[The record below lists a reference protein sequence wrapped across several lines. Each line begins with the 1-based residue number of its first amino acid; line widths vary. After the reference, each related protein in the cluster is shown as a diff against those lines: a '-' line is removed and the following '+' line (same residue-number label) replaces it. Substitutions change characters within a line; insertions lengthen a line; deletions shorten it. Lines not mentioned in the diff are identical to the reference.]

1 MTTLDPQTNLPKK
14 EEPSSLTKLRNVF
27 TNPEVGFGAG
37 EVSTSNIDFSK
48 WQGVNRRVGAD
59 NEEIRAQSQTWWDL
73 TKGATAQAAATVI
86 GGSIEGTG
94 YLLDLFNVPK
104 MAKLMQGEDAEFG
117 NILSE
122 FGKGI
127 QEYTREEIAPIYQTR
142 AAQEGWALGDGTWWA
157 SNAPSLA
164 STLSIMVPVFAARSA
179 VMLGARTL
187 NKSIR
192 ATKTGAKV
200 LDDVADSGLVQRLNN
215 RKINNFAEQA
225 GLAFTSRHIENSM
238 ESASVYQD
246 ILDRKMSEGFSED
259 EAKQIAG
266 ESAAQTYR
274 LGYMNMWQDVIQWN
288 MLLKGS
294 YANRAIAAGGKAG
307 NKKVQDAVSKLREQY
322 GDSGII
328 PSAALTKAGVNK
340 KDILLNAF
348 GEGFEEF
355 NQNFIQNYGN
365 DYADYLSGNTSKE
378 PPKGFLESYFSRDF
392 IDQATDKKAWDA
404 TFWGFLGGLV
414 FGGAAKYGVFDKSVD
429 FITRKNQMDN
439 VNYMQREGA
448 KFEYIKTLSNN
459 ILKYEAEGNI
469 ALRDANTDKLAMA
482 ITLGQIVDGNTGIAI
497 DSAIHDGRYQDTY
510 DNLKKIAETPDNQ
523 LDTQEKKDAKAVAQ
537 RLLPQMEKIK
547 NVFEKNYQNKYDEN
561 YDLAIASA
569 MTEYQFLS
577 EEYEKR
583 IGEYDSKI
591 EELRNDIAVPSA
603 DVKEIAQLQIQ
614 VKGAEKAI
622 ENAKEEL
629 KQLND
634 FINSE
639 DKSKLTRSQLQ
650 EPGYIQ
656 AGIDEIE
663 KDISAAKER
672 IAEIKKENEDD
683 QLDLFVDAY
692 TDANQQLVEL
702 ETAKKLISN
711 LSKNYAEKLAKLH
724 TKEGKDGYIKEIKKA
739 DKERQTKVEKAA
751 VNEAKTQDEVDAVP
765 VETSEGKKA
774 VTEKTKEI
782 SRENKAKTK
791 LGEEATPETIAEEVE
806 KDKQRESVK
815 QSKEESFKKANV
827 LTWWIKKLESLN
839 KQERENF
846 INNNDVPSEARKF
859 LLEFSDLLEK
869 EKEVAD
875 VTDIDKSN
883 QEQVEI
889 AKAIDEGKAEPIIVD
904 EIRLAQKNAELA
916 ALKSTLPSI
925 SVKEGVTKIGFNIS
939 DISPNSKDPKKA
951 KIATDI
957 IEFGRDTATRKS
969 STKKYGEAA
978 VAQGIPRNS
987 GNYNSN
993 TVAFTST
1000 SGNNVATKEDIDNT
1014 VNEILKVLNAGGSII
1029 MDNKTNRNS
1038 NWNKSGEGKVWEQ
1051 FTKQIDISKLENISK
1066 DADFVQVRLTTTQPS
1081 ASVKEDVL
1089 SIQDVL
1095 KEYTLEELKQGVNLR
1110 SLQDKVLKGDEET
1123 IKTAYNYLKANEK
1136 VELLKKE
1143 YDNIVEKNREITR
1156 KINSLTE
1163 RINNTIPTKVGD
1175 TLNVYNDEN
1184 ASDYKVKVLEITR
1197 NKDHAILKV
1206 ITAKKKE
1213 YTIRVES
1220 DGSTKSGQIDNFVF
1234 ETSGE
1239 NVNELRAD
1247 KENLKSQLVSVKDYF
1262 DYDNAFSKLWK
1273 DYFTPTQPTTS
1284 VKLKGTINKA
1294 DIEKRRLDE
1303 LYEYDNTFGKDGELL
1318 FQGIETDSGIEN
1330 TKEYKE
1336 KVNAINAKYDAELAA
1351 LEQNTKLKPDNKV
1364 LNITPI
1370 IDDTFVIEEDK
1381 SVRSQSFK
1389 STQES
1394 NTKGDGDFSLNFK
1407 IVDDKAVTDKSG
1419 VQSSNP
1425 SLDNSHATRHN
1436 VKTGDKVTLQLAK
1449 NSTYT
1454 PTPIY
1459 IVHEGVPMATLP
1471 SSYKEFAETIRPLL
1485 QAGEVIETTIGNDSG
1500 WIKSSN
1506 VNNVIIN
1513 GKYYNVPLID
1523 LEQIYNHRGKVGFPI
1538 TLAFSTGN
1546 EYSLEGGKLSLP
1558 DATVKQLTDYFVQD
1572 YIDNVEDNQ
1581 QDAKTFADNTINQII
1596 YEINNTKL
1604 TVGQNDDIT
1613 LTGLPHIIVPAPNGL
1628 WKALRLENSKLTKT
1642 HIDYILDNIVKEEN
1656 LTSVIQNVNTI
1667 VYVNSDKEN
1676 HSITPPPERTEG
1688 LHTAKRNKHFR
1699 LAEAGNELVIEFYS
1713 PTLETIVLTTNKRIQ
1728 NNEYKVISGVT
1739 KNEQGNFVTQYGKAP
1754 QELDLMNEL
1763 RNFLSTKNFN
1773 IEIDK
1778 LGLKDYVSPIT
1789 NVEYLTYFDY
1799 LTSQN
1804 ELAGNEFSDNNL
1816 AKSILSTTIA
1826 PVDNSP
1832 FHNVMWNYNPVT
1844 YRNKEIMQD
1853 VIAEKLVNKQQT
1865 SKVNESTK
1873 ETINNMQPVKDSKA
1887 MKSRDLIKTVK
1898 SKRDKFKDQKD
1909 KIAKERKNECKGP
1922 NI

>member
-1273 DYFTPTQPTTS
+1273 DYF
-1284 VKLKGTINKA
+1284 
-1294 DIEKRRLDE
+1294 
-1303 LYEYDNTFGKDGELL
+1303 
-1318 FQGIETDSGIEN
+1318 
-1330 TKEYKE
+1330 
-1336 KVNAINAKYDAELAA
+1336 
-1351 LEQNTKLKPDNKV
+1351 
-1364 LNITPI
+1364 
-1370 IDDTFVIEEDK
+1370 
-1381 SVRSQSFK
+1381 K

-1596 YEINNTKL
+1596 SEINNTKL